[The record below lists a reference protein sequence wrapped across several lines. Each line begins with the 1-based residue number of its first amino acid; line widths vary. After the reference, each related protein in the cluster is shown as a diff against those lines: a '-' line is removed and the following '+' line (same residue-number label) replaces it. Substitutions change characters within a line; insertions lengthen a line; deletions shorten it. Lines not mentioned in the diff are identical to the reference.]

1 MKHEPNDEYDV
12 ELDEALQS
20 AKTGVPPV
28 LGRYVPGT
36 DDPMM
41 TYSDDVVQP
50 AAKEDDEFD
59 WDSGTSEA
67 DLDW

>member
-1 MKHEPNDEYDV
+1 MKHEPDDEYDV
-12 ELDEALQS
+12 ELDEALQPG
-20 AKTGVPPV
+20 KTGVPPV

-41 TYSDDVVQP
+41 TYSDEAVKPVEKD
-50 AAKEDDEFD
+50 EDEFNWESSSSD
-59 WDSGTSEA
+59 A